1 MLTALFNL
9 IAVLVQTIVCTD
21 IYVVILK
28 CSSCGVI
35 GWEAFSSGFEQLGQ
49 WLGNS
54 QNDLQTDESFS
65 SYTWVNKRL
74 WLIIIN
80 CFFKLVLL
88 VESFVTLYTPH
99 TPTFIFTF
107 SIWFK
112 SDTVG
117 TNLRPVY
124 LRFFQILFNLL
135 HLNISISIPY
145 TLLYTFP

>member
-9 IAVLVQTIVCTD
+9 ITVLVQTIVCTD

-54 QNDLQTDESFS
+54 QNDLQTVKVSVPTPELTNV
-65 SYTWVNKRL
+65 YRN
-74 WLIIIN
+74 N
-80 CFFKLVLL
+80 YCFFKLVLL